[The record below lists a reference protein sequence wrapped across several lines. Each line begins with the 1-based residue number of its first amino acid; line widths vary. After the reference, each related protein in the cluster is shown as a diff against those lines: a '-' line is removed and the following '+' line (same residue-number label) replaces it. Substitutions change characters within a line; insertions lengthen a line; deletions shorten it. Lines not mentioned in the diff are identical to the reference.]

1 MKTLNSINIRGPVE
15 RIFDLACEVEN
26 WPKLLPHYR
35 HVSVIS
41 DDGVS
46 RIVEMNCVRDFGPI
60 RWHCQWVARQ
70 QVILE
75 DKRIIFVHLAGPARG
90 MAVEWR
96 LEPESDGVHTSISHE
111 LRHRLGPIY
120 SDHVLGPLFVSPIA
134 SKTLGTIKALVEAE
148 VAK

>member
-15 RIFDLACEVEN
+15 RIFDLACKVEN

-70 QVILE
+70 QIIDVLDIRG
-75 DKRIIFVHLAGPARG
+75 RIRP
-90 MAVEWR
+90 
-96 LEPESDGVHTSISHE
+96 D
-111 LRHRLGPIY
+111 RHHI
-120 SDHVLGPLFVSPIA
+120 
-134 SKTLGTIKALVEAE
+134 LVEHLE
-148 VAK
+148 CFKVMFEFIFN